1 MRFITI
7 KTPKTPIPRRY
18 PEEGTIEEG
27 ETVSVN
33 VDNICSIEKR
43 NGMISLFMSNE
54 DQILTMFTT
63 VSSAVNYIQR
73 ASLRDKGG
81 GQ

>member
-27 ETVSVN
+27 SSVSVN
-33 VDNICSIEKR
+33 VDNICSVKR
-43 NGMISLFMSNE
+43 RDGMISLFLSNE
-54 DQILTMFTT
+54 DEILTMFKT
-63 VSSAVNYIQR
+63 VSSAVDYIQR
-73 ASLRDKGG
+73 TSLRDKGVG
-81 GQ
+81 K

>member
-1 MRFITI
+1 MRFVSI

-33 VDNICSIEKR
+33 VDNI
-43 NGMISLFMSNE
+43 SL
-54 DQILTMFTT
+54 
-63 VSSAVNYIQR
+63 
-73 ASLRDKGG
+73 
-81 GQ
+81 

>member
-1 MRFITI
+1 MRFVSI
-7 KTPKTPIPRRY
+7 KTPKVPIPRRY

-33 VDNICSIEKR
+33 VDNICSVERR

-54 DQILTMFTT
+54 DQILTMFKT
-63 VSSAVNYIQR
+63 VSSAVDYIQR
-73 ASLRDKGG
+73 TSLRDKGVG
-81 GQ
+81 K

>member
-7 KTPKTPIPRRY
+7 KTPKIPIPRGY

-33 VDNICSIEKR
+33 VDNICSIENR
-43 NGMISLFMSNE
+43 NGMISLFLSNE
-54 DQILTMFTT
+54 DEILTMFKT
-63 VSSAVNYIQR
+63 VSSAVDYIQR
-73 ASLRDKGG
+73 RSKE
-81 GQ
+81 

>member
-27 ETVSVN
+27 SSIAVN
-33 VDNICSIEKR
+33 VDSICSIEHR
-43 NGMISLFMSNE
+43 NGLISLFLSNE
-54 DQILTMFTT
+54 EEILTMFT
-63 VSSAVNYIQR
+63 SIEAAVDYIQR
-73 ASLRDKGG
+73 APSMSMGVS
-81 GQ
+81 

>member
-7 KTPKTPIPRRY
+7 KTPKIPIPRGY

-33 VDNICSIEKR
+33 VDNICSIENR
-43 NGMISLFMSNE
+43 NGMISLFLSNE
-54 DQILTMFTT
+54 DQVLTMFTT
-63 VSSAVNYIQR
+63 IEAAVDYIQR
-73 ASLRDKGG
+73 AGVS
-81 GQ
+81 

>member
-27 ETVSVN
+27 SSVAVN
-33 VDNICSIEKR
+33 VDNICSIEHR
-43 NGMISLFMSNE
+43 NGMISLFLSNE
-54 DQILTMFTT
+54 EEILTMFTT
-63 VSSAVNYIQR
+63 IESAVDFIQR
-73 ASLRDKGG
+73 APSISMGVS
-81 GQ
+81 